1 MRMLTAVLN
10 DNEIQQYIYE
20 HEDYAFSYLKENLA
34 IEPIFNYI
42 IENINSFISDDDLEY
57 SYESIKSISR
67 NYVLRILNEADVANA
82 ASGSV
87 FDTFFTNLQRFGFS
101 DDDSGVLKE
110 IASKLDTTRSEDF
123 VFYIVHGNYN
133 KAASIFKD
141 TPLNITN
148 GNQLLDRLEENS
160 IIDKLSRFFNRLGRN
175 DLSESLTQ
183 IKDFAITYPAYSIP
197 ATILGIVGCIGIFVA
212 GKKLTNKIR
221 NR

>member
-20 HEDYAFSYLKENLA
+20 HEDYAFSYLKENLS

-57 SYESIKSISR
+57 SYESIKSVSR
-67 NYVLRILNEADVANA
+67 NYVLRILNEADAYEGLSA
-82 ASGSV
+82 
-87 FDTFFTNLQRFGFS
+87 FFTKLQSFGFN
-101 DDDSGVLKE
+101 DTDSSILRE
-110 IASKLDTTRSEDF
+110 ISSKLDTTKSQDF
-123 VFYIVHGNYN
+123 VNYIIDGNFN

-160 IIDKLSRFFNRLGRN
+160 IIDKLGRFFNRLGRN

-183 IKDFAITYPAYSIP
+183 IKDFAIAHPEYSIP
-197 ATILGIVGCIGIFVA
+197 AIFLGIVGCIGMFVA
-212 GKKLTNKIR
+212 GRKLINKIR